1 MKITQER
8 LKHLLNYAPETGI
21 WTWNNPN
28 ARSGREAGER
38 AGSVGTGG
46 YWVLRADCLTYRS
59 CRLAWFYMTG
69 EWPTYEIDHI
79 NREPWDDRWVN
90 LRSVDQLQNLRNRDF
105 GAMRGIACCGRKLSV
120 SVCGQYLG
128 MFDRIEE
135 AVAVRDFALWYNGAT
150 A

>member
-1 MKITQER
+1 MLTQER
-8 LKHLLNYAPETGI
+8 LKHLLHYDLETGL

-28 ARSGREAGER
+28 PRSGREAGEL
-38 AGSVGTGG
+38 AGGMTTGG
-46 YWVLRADCLTYRS
+46 YWRVVVDCQTYRS
-59 CRLAWFYMTG
+59 GRLAWFYMTG

-79 NREPWDDRWVN
+79 DHDRCNDRWAN

-105 GAMRGIACCGRKLSV
+105 GALRGIACCGRKLQV

-128 MFDRIEE
+128 LFDRLEE
-135 AVAVRDFALWYNGAT
+135 AFAVRDFALWYNGAT